1 MSGAPR
7 VRIATQLMGWFLLIA
22 LVPIVLA
29 SFLTARTA
37 RQLLQEQ
44 IVTNLRVM
52 ADNLGRQVDLFLRG
66 QERDLLVLSASPGT
80 AEALQA
86 FAAAWVDGTRDEAAW
101 VAAKERYAPFLRRA
115 AEAIGCD
122 DVYLIDPG
130 GRVVFST
137 DKGPDLGSVLTA
149 DAAAR
154 TSLGR
159 AAETALMTLGLEQS
173 DFDFYA
179 VDNEPATF
187 LAAPVFADGKL
198 AGLAALQIGAAEINA
213 VVGDTTGLGATG
225 EMVVVSR
232 SQGEV
237 RVVAPTRHD
246 PEAAFRRTIDPE
258 GTTDRALLASL
269 GGLPGQ
275 GRDTDYR
282 GREVLAVWQYVPALR
297 WGVTVKIDAD
307 EAFAPVATLRYVTLA
322 IAAAAA
328 LLAALAAWLVARR
341 FSRPIEDLTRAAA
354 DVASGQLSREV
365 RVTTRNEI
373 GVLARDF
380 NRMTRQLREMVETM
394 DEKVRVRTAE
404 LAEARDQ
411 AEEANRTKSAFLAT
425 MSHELRTPMNAII
438 GYSEML
444 LEEAEDT
451 GDGWM
456 KPDLDKILSSARHL
470 LQLINDIL
478 DLSKIEAGRMTV
490 FLENVDIARTA
501 EDIASTI
508 RPLVAKNHNTFELRC
523 PADIG
528 SMRTDLTKLRQTLF
542 NLLSNACKFTEN
554 GTVTLEIARRDDG
567 MVSFAVSDTGI
578 GMEPHQL
585 EKLFGE
591 FVQADAST
599 TRKYGGTG
607 LGLAI
612 SRKFCRL
619 LGGDITVASTPGR
632 GSTFTATLPGEAAEV
647 AAEPVAAGVAAPE
660 PLPRG
665 PSGAG
670 RAVLLVVDDDAASR
684 DLLRRMLEK
693 EGFDVLL
700 AGNGPEALRVA
711 REHHPD
717 LITLDVMMPSMDGW
731 AVLSSLKE
739 DPSTAGIPV
748 VMLTMVEDRPM
759 GYALG
764 AAEYLTK
771 PVDKTRVLEAVARL
785 VPGQAGDILLVEDE
799 PMAAEIVRRTL
810 ESEGHACRH
819 ARHGREA
826 LEMVRAG
833 RPALIV
839 LDLMMPEMDG
849 FAFLEEL
856 RREGPDLAAIPVVVL
871 SAKDLTGAE
880 RAQLSGRVLDTL
892 RKGADQR
899 ENLLAAIHRELQR
912 P

>member
-1 MSGAPR
+1 VSQEPR
-7 VRIATQLMGWFLLIA
+7 TRIATQLMAWFLLIA
-22 LVPIVLA
+22 LVPTLFA

-37 RQLLQEQ
+37 RELLTQQ
-44 IVTNLRVM
+44 IVTNLRVI
-52 ADNLGRQVDLFLRG
+52 ADNLGWHVDTFLRG

-80 AEALQA
+80 AEALKA
-86 FAAAWVDGTRDEAAW
+86 FTAAWAGGVRDDVAWSAAG
-101 VAAKERYAPFLRRA
+101 ERYGSFLRRA
-115 AEAIGCD
+115 AEAIGAK
-122 DVYLIDPG
+122 DVYLIGRD
-130 GRVVFST
+130 GRVIFST
-137 DKGPDLGSVLTA
+137 DAGADLGVVLTA
-149 DAAAR
+149 GDAAR

-159 AAETALMTLGLEQS
+159 TVETALMTLGLEQS
-173 DFDFYA
+173 NFEFYA
-179 VDNEPATF
+179 VDREAATF
-187 LAAPVFADGKL
+187 LAAPVFAGGVL
-198 AGLAALQIGAAEINA
+198 AGLAVLQIGASEINA
-213 VVGDTTGLGATG
+213 VVGDTTGLGETG
-225 EMVVVSR
+225 EIVVVSR
-232 SQGEV
+232 QQGEV

-246 PEAAFRRTIDPE
+246 PAAAFQRTIDAE

-269 GGLPGQ
+269 DGLPGY

-282 GREVLAVWQYVPALR
+282 GREVLAAWQYVPALR

-307 EAFAPVATLRYVTLA
+307 EAFAPVATLRNITLI
-322 IAAAAA
+322 IALAAA
-328 LLAALAAWLVARR
+328 LLAAAAAWLVARR
-341 FSRPIEDLTRAAA
+341 FSRPIEDLTRAAG

-365 RVTTRNEI
+365 RVASRNEI

-394 DEKVRVRTAE
+394 DEKVRLRTAE

-451 GDGWM
+451 GDDWM
-456 KPDLDKILSSARHL
+456 KPDLEKILSSARHL

-490 FLENVDIARTA
+490 FLEDVDIAKTA
-501 EDIASTI
+501 ADIASTI
-508 RPLVAKNHNTFELRC
+508 QPLVAKNHNTFALRC

-554 GTVTLEIARRDDG
+554 GTVTLEISRHAEGR
-567 MVSFAVSDTGI
+567 VSFAVSDTGI

-632 GSTFTATLPGEAAEV
+632 GSTFTATLPSEAEEIAPAVATEV
-647 AAEPVAAGVAAPE
+647 AVPAPLPAAP
-660 PLPRG
+660 
-665 PSGAG
+665 AG
-670 RAVLLVVDDDAASR
+670 GDRAVLLVVDDDADSR

-700 AGNGPEALRVA
+700 AGNGPDALRAA

-731 AVLSSLKE
+731 AVLSALKE
-739 DPSTAGIPV
+739 DPATAGIPV

-764 AAEYLTK
+764 ASEYLTK
-771 PVDKTRVLEAVARL
+771 PVDKTRVLEAVSRL
-785 VPGQAGDILLVEDE
+785 VPGHTGDILLVEDE

-810 ESEGHACRH
+810 ESDGHACRH

-849 FAFLEEL
+849 FTFLEEL
-856 RREGPDLAAIPVVVL
+856 RREGPEFAAIPVVVL
-871 SAKDLTGAE
+871 TAKDLTGAE
-880 RAQLSGRVLDTL
+880 REQLAGRVLGTL

-899 ENLLAAIHRELQR
+899 ENLLAAIDRELQR
-912 P
+912 H

>member
-1 MSGAPR
+1 MSQEPR
-7 VRIATQLMGWFLLIA
+7 TRIATQLMAWFLLIA
-22 LVPIVLA
+22 LVPTLFA

-37 RQLLQEQ
+37 RELLTQQ
-44 IVTNLRVM
+44 IVTNLRVI
-52 ADNLGRQVDLFLRG
+52 ADNLGWHVDTFLRG

-80 AEALQA
+80 AEALKA
-86 FAAAWVDGTRDEAAW
+86 FTAAWAGGVRDDVAWRAAG
-101 VAAKERYAPFLRRA
+101 ERYGSFLRRA
-115 AEAIGCD
+115 AEAIGAK
-122 DVYLIDPG
+122 DVYLIGRD
-130 GRVVFST
+130 GRVIFST
-137 DKGPDLGSVLTA
+137 DAGADLGVVLTA
-149 DAAAR
+149 GDAAR

-159 AAETALMTLGLEQS
+159 TVETALMTLGLEQS
-173 DFDFYA
+173 NFEFYA
-179 VDNEPATF
+179 VDREAATF
-187 LAAPVFADGKL
+187 LAAPVFAGGVL
-198 AGLAALQIGAAEINA
+198 AGLAVLQIGAAEINA
-213 VVGDTTGLGATG
+213 VVGDTTGLGETG
-225 EMVVVSR
+225 EIVVVSR
-232 SQGEV
+232 QQGEV

-246 PEAAFRRTIDPE
+246 PAAAFQRTIDAE

-269 GGLPGQ
+269 DGLPGY

-282 GREVLAVWQYVPALR
+282 GREVLAAWQYVPALR

-307 EAFAPVATLRYVTLA
+307 EAFAPVATLRYVTLI
-322 IAAAAA
+322 IALAAA
-328 LLAALAAWLVARR
+328 LLAAAAAWLVARR
-341 FSRPIEDLTRAAA
+341 FSRPIEDLTRAAG

-365 RVTTRNEI
+365 HVASRNEI

-394 DEKVRVRTAE
+394 DEKVRLRTAE

-451 GDGWM
+451 GDDWM

-490 FLENVDIARTA
+490 FLEDVDIAKTA
-501 EDIASTI
+501 ADIASTI
-508 RPLVAKNHNTFELRC
+508 QPLVAKNHNTFALRC

-554 GTVTLEIARRDDG
+554 GTVTLEISRHAEGR
-567 MVSFAVSDTGI
+567 VSFAVSDTGI

-632 GSTFTATLPGEAAEV
+632 GSTFTATLPSEAEEIAPAVATEV
-647 AAEPVAAGVAAPE
+647 AVPAPLPAAP
-660 PLPRG
+660 
-665 PSGAG
+665 AG
-670 RAVLLVVDDDAASR
+670 GDRAVLLVVDDDADSR

-700 AGNGPEALRVA
+700 AGNGPDALRAA

-731 AVLSSLKE
+731 AVLSALKE
-739 DPSTAGIPV
+739 DPATAGIPV

-764 AAEYLTK
+764 ASEYLTK

-785 VPGQAGDILLVEDE
+785 VPGHTGDILLVEDE

-810 ESEGHACRH
+810 ESDGHACRH

-849 FAFLEEL
+849 FTFLEEL
-856 RREGPDLAAIPVVVL
+856 RREGPEFAAIPVVVL
-871 SAKDLTGAE
+871 TAKDLTGAE
-880 RAQLSGRVLDTL
+880 REQLAGRVLGTL

-899 ENLLAAIHRELQR
+899 ENLLAAIDRELQR
-912 P
+912 H

>member
-1 MSGAPR
+1 MTRAP
-7 VRIATQLMGWFLLIA
+7 RIATQLMGWFLLIA
-22 LVPIVLA
+22 LVPILLA
-29 SFLTARTA
+29 SFLTEQTA
-37 RQLLQEQ
+37 RRLLQEQ
-44 IVTNLRVM
+44 IVTNLRVI
-52 ADNLGRQVDLFLRG
+52 AENLGRQVDGFLRG
-66 QERDLLVLSASPGT
+66 QERDLLVLAASPGT
-80 AEALQA
+80 AEALRA
-86 FAAAWVDGTRDEAAW
+86 FTAAWAADGTRDEAAW
-101 VAAKERYAPFLRRA
+101 ASAKERYAPFLDRA
-115 AEAIGCD
+115 AGAIGCE

-137 DKGPDLGSVLTA
+137 DGGADLGTVLTA

-154 TSLGR
+154 TSLGG
-159 AAETALMTLGLEQS
+159 AVETALMTLGLEQS
-173 DFDFYA
+173 DFAFYA

-187 LAAPVFADGKL
+187 LAVPVFADGKL

-213 VVGDTTGLGATG
+213 VVGDTTGLGETG
-225 EMVVVSR
+225 EMVVVTR
-232 SQGEV
+232 QQGAV

-258 GTTDRALLASL
+258 GATDRALLASL
-269 GGLPGQ
+269 DGLPGQ

-297 WGVTVKIDAD
+297 WGVTVKIDAA
-307 EAFAPVATLRYVTLA
+307 EAFAPVATLRYVTLL

-341 FSRPIEDLTRAAA
+341 FSRPIEDLTKAAS

-365 RVTTRNEI
+365 HVASRNEI

-394 DEKVRVRTAE
+394 DEKVRLRTAE

-490 FLENVDIARTA
+490 FLESVDIARTA
-501 EDIASTI
+501 ADIASTI
-508 RPLVAKNHNTFELRC
+508 KPLVAKNHNNFVLRC

-528 SMRTDLTKLRQTLF
+528 TMRTDLTKLRQTLF

-578 GMEPHQL
+578 GMEPHQM

-619 LGGDITVASTPGR
+619 LGGDITVESSPGR
-632 GSTFTATLPGEAAEV
+632 GSTFTATLPAAAEEPAGGEAPAP
-647 AAEPVAAGVAAPE
+647 APAAPVVTSV
-660 PLPRG
+660 PC
-665 PSGAG
+665 GAG
-670 RAVLLVVDDDAASR
+670 RAVLLVVDDDESSR

-700 AGNGPEALRVA
+700 AGNGPEALRTA

-731 AVLSSLKE
+731 AVLSALKE
-739 DPSTAGIPV
+739 DAATADIPV

-764 AAEYLTK
+764 ASEYLTK
-771 PVDKTRVLEAVARL
+771 PVDKTRVLEAVARC
-785 VPGQAGDILLVEDE
+785 VTGKADDILIVEDE

-810 ESEGHACRH
+810 EADGRSCRH
-819 ARHGREA
+819 ARNGREA
-826 LEMVRAG
+826 LDLVRGA
-833 RPALIV
+833 RPSLIV

-849 FAFLEEL
+849 FAFLDAL
-856 RREGPDLAAIPVVVL
+856 RAEGPDYAAIPVVVL
-871 SAKDLTGAE
+871 TAKDLSGAE
-880 RAQLSGRVLDTL
+880 RGQLAGRVAGTL

-899 ENLLAAIHRELQR
+899 ENLLETIRRNLNSR
-912 P
+912 